1 MQYTLKQYRQTK
13 RALINVEE
21 SLFSLKIKLY
31 EKNPALYYAMAE
43 DYLETIKKL
52 RNEIDII
59 FEVEAINLERKIQ

>member
-13 RALINVEE
+13 QALINVEE

-31 EKNPALYYAMAE
+31 EKNPTLYYAMAQ

-52 RNEIDII
+52 RNEIDIF
-59 FEVEAINLERKIQ
+59 FEVEAINLERKLK